1 MFQQEL
7 LFKLLLYI
15 NLPCFSDPPCAEGIR
30 LKNYASTLLMLN
42 SLLCATINIFLNELT
57 ADIFVAGELKVS
69 RYPILPW
76 LTDTSLWTRKL
87 NPVQLGIILVCKRT
101 RI

>member
-1 MFQQEL
+1 M
-7 LFKLLLYI
+7 K
-15 NLPCFSDPPCAEGIR
+15 LPCLFSVEGIR
-30 LKNYASTLLMLN
+30 LSNYANILLMLN

-76 LTDTSLWTRKL
+76 LTDTSLWTRKF
-87 NPVQLGIILVCKRT
+87 NPVQLGIILVCK
-101 RI
+101 